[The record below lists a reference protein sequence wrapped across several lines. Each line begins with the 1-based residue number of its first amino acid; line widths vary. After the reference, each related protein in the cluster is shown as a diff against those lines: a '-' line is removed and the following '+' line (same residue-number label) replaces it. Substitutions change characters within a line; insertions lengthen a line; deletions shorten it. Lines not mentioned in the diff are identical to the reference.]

1 MLSSFAAE
9 RDISSQE
16 TCHILYSLPLV
27 RSSRKYQHLD
37 VTMNKTSESVNFES
51 SSLEKK
57 SLFDRYKTRPIDRFP
72 ALSNVSLLEF
82 ATWWDWDH
90 NKYTKRGSRGAKPYV
105 VNVYPRYHPDPNVSD
120 VWEKYCYTKM
130 ILHHPFRHPD
140 ELLKDHID
148 WAAAYQSDCLDKRV
162 TVCVPPLHLH
172 MDSLPDTVKDKDD
185 EDVESDSE
193 SIPDEDHEADNFR
206 AEWMQEAGRHPNQ
219 RVELDFGNLGSRDL
233 DLAYDWNENSPNQSD
248 INAASTWLTD
258 RIKESPNDIAQ
269 QLPHVDYSWLKGHQ
283 REVFLQVMAYFK
295 KIKAGGA
302 NKPDP
307 LRINVDG
314 TAGTGK
320 SFLIWAISIALRD
333 MFHDELDGHDP
344 VVRLAPTGIAA
355 FGIRGWTINYGLMI
369 PVKEGK
375 EFGQL
380 GQNSLIRLQ
389 ARWKKAKLLI
399 LDEKSMVGRAQM
411 GRCDRRL
418 RQAFPQHADEIL
430 GDLPAIFLGDFAQLP
445 PIGDTPLYSTKE
457 SRKRTALHEEGRRVF
472 ESLNQSVTLETVYRQ
487 AGQDLEQI
495 KFWDALMRLRTY
507 STTQEDFDLLS
518 TRTWD
523 NLTPQ
528 QRTEFDEV
536 LHLLPTRATVD
547 ELNCRHI
554 AALGQPVLRCKA
566 KHNHSEAKKSSDED
580 ADGLEK
586 EILLAEGAKV
596 MLTHNLWTAK
606 GHLNIY

>member
-1 MLSSFAAE
+1 
-9 RDISSQE
+9 
-16 TCHILYSLPLV
+16 
-27 RSSRKYQHLD
+27 
-37 VTMNKTSESVNFES
+37 
-51 SSLEKK
+51 
-57 SLFDRYKTRPIDRFP
+57 
-72 ALSNVSLLEF
+72 
-82 ATWWDWDH
+82 
-90 NKYTKRGSRGAKPYV
+90 
-105 VNVYPRYHPDPNVSD
+105 
-120 VWEKYCYTKM
+120 
-130 ILHHPFRHPD
+130 
-140 ELLKDHID
+140 
-148 WAAAYQSDCLDKRV
+148 
-162 TVCVPPLHLH
+162 
-172 MDSLPDTVKDKDD
+172 
-185 EDVESDSE
+185 
-193 SIPDEDHEADNFR
+193 
-206 AEWMQEAGRHPNQ
+206 
-219 RVELDFGNLGSRDL
+219 
-233 DLAYDWNENSPNQSD
+233 
-248 INAASTWLTD
+248 
-258 RIKESPNDIAQ
+258 
-269 QLPHVDYSWLKGHQ
+269 
-283 REVFLQVMAYFK
+283 
-295 KIKAGGA
+295 
-302 NKPDP
+302 
-307 LRINVDG
+307 
-314 TAGTGK
+314 
-320 SFLIWAISIALRD
+320 

-418 RQAFPQHADEIL
+418 HQAFPQHADEIL

-457 SRKRTALHEEGRRVF
+457 SRKHTALHEEGRRVF

-495 KFWDALMRLRTY
+495 KFRDALMRLRTY

-596 MLTHNLWTAK
+596 MLTRNLWTAK